1 MLRMFGRHSKSEAIL
16 AALAIICLTA
26 ACALNTGSSKLSYG
40 GPAAVAGF
48 PSRVGVATLVGNLT
62 ARNEATSRL
71 SRGLVDLGF
80 QVDARSWDLDRIL
93 RWSADGVYENIPVEI
108 RKELEERYGLQG
120 IFIGT
125 LSQDKGRLIDE
136 TRLSLRLVSISTGR
150 LIWSTNVVG
159 DAVIGMSPTVKEM
172 SVAAVEK
179 ALRSLQK
186 DIYPPSKKSGQTSP
200 APGLQKSPPQKSD

>member
-93 RWSADGVYENIPVEI
+93 RWSADGVYENIPEEI
-108 RKELEERYGLQG
+108 RKNWKSVMDCRAYSLELCPKIRDD
-120 IFIGT
+120 
-125 LSQDKGRLIDE
+125 SSMRLDFH
-136 TRLSLRLVSISTGR
+136 
-150 LIWSTNVVG
+150 
-159 DAVIGMSPTVKEM
+159 
-172 SVAAVEK
+172 
-179 ALRSLQK
+179 
-186 DIYPPSKKSGQTSP
+186 
-200 APGLQKSPPQKSD
+200 